1 MFLFP
6 LLYLF
11 SFLQTI
17 KLFLR
22 KNASGILVFL
32 LIGLPIYI
40 NALSVTYVLGFKK
53 LVPLFQFFKEAA
65 VIIGLGIVLAGIK
78 KKPNLHKIDHLV
90 LFFLGASFVYV
101 LLPIGNYS
109 IVDKLLA
116 LKSVSF
122 FCMLYLLGRFIPF
135 RSILLSKIVQYM
147 SIVTIIAA
155 IVTLI
160 EFITDEHLHT
170 KTGFSVFLEEFFG
183 GEVSGNY
190 GLIWTFETDTGFK
203 RFGSIFSSPL
213 EFGAAMVLS
222 LAVFLGWFTRSTTQ
236 GYQLILNKYT
246 IAFLTASLIGVFF
259 ALSRASIFGFL
270 LIVILYAFLT
280 KNKMMIKGFYLLI
293 LAVSIYFIYF
303 LSNNNIYDF
312 IIGTINF
319 SNPSSLGHIA
329 GWLEGLNAFVSHPF
343 GMGLGESGR
352 VASTGNGNTG
362 GENQFIITGVQLG
375 VPLLIVY
382 IMIQYGVIKM
392 AWKNWD
398 NHQTKLR
405 KIALIVF
412 LFKMGS
418 IILMFTSNT
427 ESFIYISY
435 FSWFLSG
442 LLINGVSLNQA
453 NQHKIMGNTTYN

>member
-6 LLYLF
+6 VVYLF
-11 SFLQTI
+11 SFLKTI
-17 KLFLR
+17 KLFLQR
-22 KNASGILVFL
+22 KASGILIFL

-40 NALSVTYVLGFKK
+40 NVLSVTFVLGFVK
-53 LVPLFQFFKEAA
+53 LVPVFQSFKELT
-65 VIIGLGIVLAGIK
+65 VLICLGMVLVGVK
-78 KKPNLHKIDHLV
+78 KKPILHTIDRLIILFLV
-90 LFFLGASFVYV
+90 VSFIYV
-101 LLPIGNYS
+101 LLPIGGYS
-109 IVDKLLA
+109 IFDKLLA
-116 LKSVSF
+116 LKSASF
-122 FCMLYLLGRFIPF
+122 FCILYLVGRFIPF
-135 RSILLSKIVQYM
+135 RTILLSKIVQYM

-160 EFITDEHLHT
+160 EYITYEHLHT
-170 KTGFSVFLEEFFG
+170 KTGFSAYLVDYFG
-183 GEVSGNY
+183 GETSGNY

-222 LAVFLGWFTRSTTQ
+222 LSVFLGWFTKSTSD
-236 GYQLILNKYT
+236 GYELILNKYSIT
-246 IAFLTASLIGVFF
+246 CLTASFIGVFF

-270 LIVILYAFLT
+270 IVVVVYAFLT
-280 KNKMMIKGFYLLI
+280 KNKKMIKGLYLLTI
-293 LAVSIYFIYF
+293 VAFIYVIYF

-319 SNPSSLGHIA
+319 SNPSSMGHVLA
-329 GWLEGLNAFVSHPF
+329 WLEGFNAFLSKPL

-375 VPLLIVY
+375 VPMLIVY
-382 IMIQYGVIKM
+382 ISILYSLIKN
-392 AWKNWD
+392 AWINR
-398 NHQTKLR
+398 NNRQTKLR

-412 LFKMGS
+412 LFNIGNF
-418 IILMFTSNT
+418 IPMFTSNT
-427 ESFIYISY
+427 ESFIYMSY

-442 LLINGVSLNQA
+442 LFINGLEENAELKSS
-453 NQHKIMGNTTYN
+453 IR